1 MKRLYTALI
10 AVALVASSC
19 QKDSGGAPDTPDVP
33 GAIPADFSWK
43 TTRDVSV
50 SVAAPTVNGATP
62 AYAVISVYSSPIL
75 SAENLVA
82 KGATKSA
89 TPFRSAFT
97 LPAGVENLYVVTT
110 LPDGTKSV
118 KMAEA
123 RSTVDVSG
131 ASMTTAAMPKIRAA
145 AVTRSASS
153 MPAFPT
159 MTAPDAGS
167 FDPQAVIA
175 ATPSK
180 NFNLGARE
188 SQYAA
193 AAYYI
198 PAGAV
203 IEGNINLNGNYAPHK
218 QPVLY
223 VAGKL
228 VLSSPNI
235 GYATLAVLP
244 GGEVTVSGKLSA
256 QDVAKDL
263 PALYVFPGGKLTAA
277 EVNFSGK
284 IAVNLGT
291 VNVTGKL
298 DLNNDLKFY
307 NGAGAV
313 LTAATFKYSNTGGL
327 FNDGA
332 ISVDELEFNSTA
344 AFENCENGDLK
355 VEEMVMANT
364 TTKFYQKGI
373 ATISE
378 MTCRGEFYVNCYTYV
393 DDLSLE
399 GAKLYIAA
407 DACLE
412 VGEADFNNSKAEMAA
427 GSLFIAQH
435 YNKAQKGG
443 NNTFTAKAG
452 STIPVVRFEQSAFYS
467 EGNQW
472 WNAAR
477 TTFSGA
483 MEVVDP
489 NGENKFYVAKCFTDG
504 AFLSFSQMTNIPE
517 SKCNS
522 GKAQITPDPEPE
534 PEEYTNVAGQTYT
547 YCFEDNWPWFGDY
560 DMNDV
565 VIVSRID
572 RMMSKDG
579 SKVSALTINWE
590 LRAAGTTYDIAGAV
604 QMDKV
609 QASDVA
615 NVESSH
621 KAFGSGMFASQ
632 GLDPDSQYAVI
643 PFFNKTKELLSTS
656 NTWKGHPASAT
667 QKHTTTVTFSQPV
680 DIATVLDSE
689 MNFFI
694 TPKQRTNE
702 IHMPGYKPTASGLIG
717 KGSFQPADPY
727 KFFVTEGDQ
736 LKNNYMMWALV
747 IPGEFRYPAESNDI
761 RGVYEHFMTWASSNG
776 TQHTE
781 WYLESADANK
791 IY

>member
-1 MKRLYTALI
+1 M

-19 QKDSGGAPDTPDVP
+19 QKDPGGAPDTPDVP

-131 ASMTTAAMPKIRAA
+131 ASVTTAAVPKIRLAA
-145 AVTRSASS
+145 NIRIESS
-153 MPAFPT
+153 MPVYPK
-159 MTAPDAGS
+159 MDVPDVAS
-167 FDPQAVIA
+167 FDPKAVITA
-175 ATPSK
+175 IESGK
-180 NFNLGARE
+180 NYQLGASWAFYTAPE
-188 SQYAA
+188 YL
-193 AAYYI
+193 I
-198 PAGAV
+198 PAGTEIAG
-203 IEGNINLNGNYAPHK
+203 ELDLNGGFSPYQTPI
-218 QPVLY
+218 LY

-228 VLSSPNI
+228 TLSSLNI
-235 GYATLAVLP
+235 GRGKLAVLP
-244 GGEVTVSGKLSA
+244 GGEVKIGTMNIQPAAADEAAVYVFADGKLSVGKPNVSGKCI
-256 QDVAKDL
+256 VNN
-263 PALYVFPGGKLTAA
+263 GELT
-277 EVNFSGK
+277 VD
-284 IAVNLGT
+284 
-291 VNVTGKL
+291 GKL
-298 DLNNDLKFY
+298 DMNNGLIIY
-307 NGAGAV
+307 NTATAV
-313 LTAATFKYSNTGGL
+313 LTVTDEMKVSNSARIY
-327 FNDGA
+327 NDGA
-332 ISVDELEFNSTA
+332 VTVDDLKINSDGEFH
-344 AFENCENGDLK
+344 NCENALLVVNDKCEFERNTIIYQRGRASF
-355 VEEMVMANT
+355 EEMMARGTIWVNCHTSVNELEAQGAEFNFSANAGLDAGRVEFNNT
-364 TTKFYQKGI
+364 SVSMASGAIFTMEEYNIDEKGGKNNFSFTGD
-373 ATISE
+373 ADPKAVVLISE
-378 MTCRGEFYVNCYTYV
+378 KAYTR
-393 DDLSLE
+393 
-399 GAKLYIAA
+399 
-407 DACLE
+407 
-412 VGEADFNNSKAEMAA
+412 
-427 GSLFIAQH
+427 
-435 YNKAQKGG
+435 KGHE
-443 NNTFTAKAG
+443 T
-452 STIPVVRFEQSAFYS
+452 Y
-467 EGNQW
+467 
-472 WNAAR
+472 
-477 TTFSGA
+477 FSGA
-483 MEVVDP
+483 IEVVYDNDRNKDYTIRKDYLL
-489 NGENKFYVAKCFTDG
+489 NGAVMSASQTTIIAENG
-504 AFLSFSQMTNIPE
+504 
-517 SKCNS
+517 CNG
-522 GKAQITPDPEPE
+522 GKEPVNPDPEPE

-621 KAFGSGMFASQ
+621 KGFGSGMFASQ

>member
-1 MKRLYTALI
+1 M

-19 QKDSGGAPDTPDVP
+19 QKDTGGSPDTPDVP

-43 TTRDVSV
+43 TTRDVNV
-50 SVAAPTVNGATP
+50 SVAAPTVNGAAP
-62 AYAVISVYSSPIL
+62 AYAVINVYSSPIL
-75 SAENLVA
+75 SAENLVTG
-82 KGATKSA
+82 GATKSA

-97 LPAGVENLYVVTT
+97 LPAGVETLYVVTT

-118 KMAEA
+118 KTAEV
-123 RSTVDVSG
+123 RSSVDVAG
-131 ASMTTAAMPKIRAA
+131 ASVTTAAMPKVSAA
-145 AVTRSASS
+145 AITRSASS

-175 ATPSK
+175 TTPSK
-180 NFNLGARE
+180 NFNLGAQE

-203 IEGNINLNGNYAPHK
+203 IEGNINLNGNYAPNK

-244 GGEVTVSGKLSA
+244 GGEVSVSGKLTA
-256 QDVAKDL
+256 QNVAKDL

-284 IAVNLGT
+284 VAVNLGT
-291 VNVTGKL
+291 VNVSGKL

-313 LTAATFKYSNTGGL
+313 LTSATFKYSNTGGL

-332 ISVDELEFNSTA
+332 ISADELEFNSTA

-355 VEEMVMANT
+355 VEEMIMANT
-364 TTKFYQKGI
+364 TTKFYQKGVAEI
-373 ATISE
+373 GE

-393 DDLSLE
+393 DDLGLE

-412 VGEADFNNSKAEMAA
+412 TGEADFNNAKVEMAA
-427 GSLFIAQH
+427 GSLFIAQQ
-435 YNKAQKGG
+435 YNKNKGG
-443 NNTFTAKAG
+443 NNTFTAAAG
-452 STIPVVRFEQSAFYS
+452 TVIPVVRFEQSAFYS
-467 EGNQW
+467 EGNQYW
-472 WNAAR
+472 SAAR
-477 TTFSGA
+477 TTFSGP

-489 NGENKFYVAKCFTDG
+489 QAEAENKFYVAKCFSNG
-504 AFLSFSQMTNIPE
+504 AFLTAEQLTNIPKSE
-517 SKCNS
+517 CNG
-522 GKAQITPDPEPE
+522 GKGQITPNPEPE
-534 PEEYTNVAGQTYT
+534 PDAYTNVPGQVYT
-547 YCFEDNWPWFGDY
+547 YCFEDNWPWLGDY

-565 VIVSRID
+565 VIESRID
-572 RMMSKDG
+572 RMVSKDG

-621 KAFGSGMFASQ
+621 KGFGSGMFASQ
-632 GLDPDSQYAVI
+632 GLESDSRYAVI
-643 PFFNKTKELLSTS
+643 PFFNNTKELLSTS

-680 DIATVLDSE
+680 DIAAVLDSE

-702 IHMPGYKPTASGLIG
+702 IHMPGYVVTASGLIG
-717 KGSFQPADPY
+717 KGSFQPSEPY
-727 KFFVTEGDQ
+727 KFYVTDGDQ
-736 LKNNYMMWALV
+736 VKNNYMMWALV
-747 IPGEFRYPAESNDI
+747 IPGEFRYPAENNDI

-776 TQHTE
+776 TQHPE
-781 WYLESADANK
+781 WYQESADADK

>member
-1 MKRLYTALI
+1 M

-19 QKDSGGAPDTPDVP
+19 QKDPGGAPDTPDVP

-75 SAENLVA
+75 SAENIVA

-131 ASMTTAAMPKIRAA
+131 ASVTTAAMPKVRVA

-159 MTAPDAGS
+159 MTQPDQSSFAPENVISSTPAKKLDLAADA
-167 FDPQAVIA
+167 
-175 ATPSK
+175 
-180 NFNLGARE
+180 
-188 SQYAA
+188 
-193 AAYYI
+193 YI

-203 IEGNINLNGNYAPHK
+203 IEGNIDLNGNFGTNK

-228 VLSSPNI
+228 AVSSLNI

-244 GGEVTVSGKLSA
+244 GGEVTVKGQLSA
-256 QDVAKDL
+256 QSVTKDN
-263 PALYVFPGGKLTAA
+263 PALYVFAGGTLTADN
-277 EVNFSGK
+277 VNFSGK
-284 IAVNLGT
+284 VAVNLGT
-291 VNVTGKL
+291 VTVARKL

-307 NGAGAV
+307 NGAGAA

-332 ISVDELEFNSTA
+332 ITADELEFNSTA
-344 AFENCENGDLK
+344 AFENCENGELT
-355 VEEMVMANT
+355 VEEMELSNT
-364 TTKFYQKGI
+364 TTKFYQKGL
-373 ATISE
+373 ATIGE

-393 DDLSLE
+393 DELDME

-443 NNTFTAKAG
+443 NNIFTAKAG

-467 EGNQW
+467 IGDKGW
-472 WNAAR
+472 SDSR

-504 AFLSFSQMTNIPE
+504 AFLSYSQMTNIPE

-572 RMMSKDG
+572 RMTSKDG

-609 QASDVA
+609 QTSDVA

-621 KAFGSGMFASQ
+621 KGFGSGMFASQ

-702 IHMPGYKPTASGLIG
+702 IHMAGYKPTASGLIG
-717 KGSFQPADPY
+717 KGSFLPADPY

-781 WYLESADANK
+781 WYQESADANK